1 MEFRNT
7 DFKSPEQTVQQSG
20 KTVKF
25 NKTQRWLILP
35 TFRLSSRARNRVAD
49 GIHISVITR
58 CKSVVRL
65 YQQSAIRSKRKI
77 GLRQVRR
84 KFREVALTEKARTD
98 AGPDLFQHCI
108 SRSGRNVGLFF
119 LAVRIDVERTGDTA
133 DDLVGNDDLAHA
145 FQRRQFE
152 HGV

>member
-7 DFKSPEQTVQQSG
+7 DFKSPEQTVPLSG

-49 GIHISVITR
+49 EIHISVISR

-77 GLRQVRR
+77 GLPQVRR
-84 KFREVALTEKARTD
+84 KFRKAH
-98 AGPDLFQHCI
+98 LI
-108 SRSGRNVGLFF
+108 
-119 LAVRIDVERTGDTA
+119 ERPI
-133 DDLVGNDDLAHA
+133 
-145 FQRRQFE
+145 
-152 HGV
+152 